1 MNILITG
8 GTGFIGTELRD
19 RLLQKGHSLTII
31 TRSPEKHEDETAKN
45 QQFIS
50 WDSNLVPA
58 MEEADAVVN
67 LVGENLA
74 QPWTDEV
81 KKRLYSSRLETTGSL
96 VEAINEAENPPEL
109 MISASG
115 ISYYGDRGDDIL
127 DETEPSGDGFLPELC
142 TEWEAAAKPV
152 KEAGVRLVIFRNGV
166 VLEKGGGAFKYMLPV
181 FKLGLGGSIG
191 DGKQYFPWIHMLD
204 VCRAI
209 EFAITNREVTGVHNL
224 VSPNPVTMNELV
236 EKLGDVLN
244 RPTFFRVPEFAVK
257 LALGDAAAPV
267 LDSLRAQPKKL
278 QQSGFE
284 FKFPHLKEA
293 LADIL

>member
-8 GTGFIGTELRD
+8 GTGFIGSELRD
-19 RLLQKGHSLTII
+19 RLLREGHYLTII
-31 TRSPEKHEDETAKN
+31 TRSPDEYEDEAAKN

-50 WDSNLVPA
+50 WDADLVPV
-58 MEEADAVVN
+58 MEESDAVVN

-81 KKRLYSSRLETTGSL
+81 KKRLYASRLDTTGKL
-96 VEAINEAENPPEL
+96 VEAIKDAKQPPK
-109 MISASG
+109 MIVSASG
-115 ISYYGDRGDDIL
+115 VSYYGDRGKDIL
-127 DETEPSGDGFLPELC
+127 DEDEPAGDGFLPELC
-142 TEWEAAAKPV
+142 IEWEGAAKPV
-152 KEAGVRLVIFRNGV
+152 EEAGVRLVIFRNGV
-166 VLEKGGGAFKYMLPV
+166 VLEKGGGALKYMLPV

-209 EFAITNREVTGVHNL
+209 EFAITHNEVSGVHNL
-224 VSPNPVTMNELV
+224 ASPNPVTMNELV
-236 EKLGDVLN
+236 NKLGEVLN

-257 LALGDAAAPV
+257 LALGDAASPV
-267 LDSLRAQPKKL
+267 LDSLRVQPKKL
-278 QQSGFE
+278 QQAGFE
-284 FKFPHLKEA
+284 FRFEDVKVA